1 MTFWNSKTARRA
13 LMLAMVPVLFST
25 VGCKKKPAPTPPP
38 PPPPVVEVSLQVAS
52 VSPSTVNVGE
62 ATSATIMGSAF
73 KEGATV
79 QIVGPAGNLAGD
91 RVVVSGSNSISV
103 MVPALATAG
112 SYNVIVTNPT
122 GESATLRNGITA
134 RQADLPCKF
143 TMTYFDLASSSIRS
157 DARKTLDGSMSCIQG
172 AAGAIR
178 IEGHADERGTT
189 DYNLALGQRRA
200 DSVKGYLTRQ
210 GVAAARISTIS
221 FGEERPSDSG
231 TGEGAWQKN
240 RRAETTASP

>member
-1 MTFWNSKTARRA
+1 MARRA
-13 LMLAMVPVLFST
+13 LMLAMVPMLFST
-25 VGCKKKPAPTPPP
+25 TACKKKKPPVAPP

-73 KEGATV
+73 AEGATV
-79 QIVGPAGNLAGD
+79 QFVGPAGTLSGD

-112 SYNVIVTNPT
+112 SYNVVVRNPT
-122 GESATLRNGITA
+122 GEEATLRGGLTA
-134 RQADLPCKF
+134 RAADLPCKF
-143 TMTYFDLASSSIRS
+143 TVTYFDLASSQIRS
-157 DARKTLDGSMSCIQG
+157 SDRKTLDGAMSCIQG

-200 DSVKGYLTRQ
+200 DAVKSYLTRA

-221 FGEERPSDSG
+221 FGEERPAASGSDES
-231 TGEGAWQKN
+231 AWQKN
-240 RRAETTASP
+240 RRAETTTSP